1 MTLKEKV
8 AIVTGAASGIGRA
21 TAHKFTEEGA
31 RVVAVD
37 INEGGL
43 KETVNTGSEKGK
55 GSLQSLTTDVSSS
68 EQVKALVESVASQYG
83 RIDVIFSNAAIMK
96 DGSVI
101 NLTEE
106 IGTRCLRLM

>member
-1 MTLKEKV
+1 MRLKEKV

-21 TAHKFTEEGA
+21 TAHKFTKEGA

-37 INEGGL
+37 INEEGL
-43 KETVNTGSEKGK
+43 KETVNTGLEKGK
-55 GSLQSLTTDVSSS
+55 GSLQFLITDVSSS

-83 RIDVIFSNAAIMK
+83 RIDIIFSNAAIMK

-101 NLTEE
+101 NLT
-106 IGTRCLRLM
+106 